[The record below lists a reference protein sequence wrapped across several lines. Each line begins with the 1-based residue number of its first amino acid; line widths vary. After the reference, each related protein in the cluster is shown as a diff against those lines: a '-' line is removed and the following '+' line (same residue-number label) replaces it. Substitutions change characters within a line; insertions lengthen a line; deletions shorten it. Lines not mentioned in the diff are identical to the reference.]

1 MSDYSSSRDREDP
14 SGNRYCFKFR
24 CRDCGHKWTR
34 YIITTTPYD
43 VQTPACPNCKKKRK
57 ERDGIGQILETGR
70 GPAIGGT
77 NIHNRAIDA
86 TAEMVMQDYGLT
98 DLKSPGELRQGESQA
113 PKLPHAMQ
121 TAADNMFAPKKALSA
136 VGMDRVAP
144 LVARAALAGSYSAKM
159 TGSPDPISAV
169 QAGQRQADLMA
180 RTTILNKDG
189 Q

>member
-14 SGNRYCFKFR
+14 SGNRHCFKFR

-34 YIITTTPYD
+34 YIVTETPWD
-43 VQTPACPNCKKKRK
+43 IHAPGCPKCKKARK
-57 ERDGIGQILETGR
+57 QRDGLDEIIASGR
-70 GPAIGGT
+70 GPAIGGAS
-77 NIHNRAIDA
+77 IQNRAIDA

-98 DLKSPGELRQGESQA
+98 DLKSPGELRRGESQA
-113 PKLPHAMQ
+113 PRLPPAMQ
-121 TAADNMFAPKKALSA
+121 TAADNMFSPKKALSA

-144 LVARAALAGSYSAKM
+144 LVARAALAGSYSAKV
-159 TGSPDPISAV
+159 TGSPDPITAV